1 MLARSCISVG
11 TGEDEKEARRCLSPR
26 LPAFPKK
33 EGAKAA
39 TCGNSPPSKYVR
51 YVMRRLN
58 LALLFLLLF
67 VGDVAVLGQEDQTSP
82 APATQSSEPTAAPAG
97 YPVDKASP
105 SPATTTA
112 GQPRPE
118 NPKLD
123 LTPDANGAL
132 SQEQMQQLFRVVA
145 DKDIDNDKRLRD
157 YTYIERDVQNRLDG
171 KGQVKSTET
180 RTYQVME
187 IYGEQINRLI
197 QKDDK
202 PLSEKDAAK
211 EEKKVQKVIDKRR
224 NESASDR
231 RKREEKEEK
240 DREDGRKFVREVADA
255 YNFKLVGTELV
266 GGREAWVIDGEP
278 RPDFVPH
285 MKEAKFLSKFRGRV
299 WVDKNDVQLAKMD
312 IEVIDTVSL
321 GWVLARIHKGTHV
334 MLEQARVNDEVWLPR
349 HLSFKLDARIA
360 LFKGYNVDG
369 DQTFRDYKKF
379 RTSTKIVGYGE
390 VKQP

>member
-1 MLARSCISVG
+1 
-11 TGEDEKEARRCLSPR
+11 
-26 LPAFPKK
+26 
-33 EGAKAA
+33 
-39 TCGNSPPSKYVR
+39 
-51 YVMRRLN
+51 
-58 LALLFLLLF
+58 
-67 VGDVAVLGQEDQTSP
+67 
-82 APATQSSEPTAAPAG
+82 
-97 YPVDKASP
+97 
-105 SPATTTA
+105 
-112 GQPRPE
+112 
-118 NPKLD
+118 
-123 LTPDANGAL
+123 
-132 SQEQMQQLFRVVA
+132 
-145 DKDIDNDKRLRD
+145 
-157 YTYIERDVQNRLDG
+157 
-171 KGQVKSTET
+171 
-180 RTYQVME
+180 ME

-231 RKREEKEEK
+231 KKREQKEVK

-285 MKEAKFLSKFRGRV
+285 MKESKFLSKFRGRV
-299 WVDKNDVQLAKMD
+299 WVDKNDLQLAKMD

-334 MLEQARVNDEVWLPR
+334 MLEQTRVNDEVWLPR

-379 RTSTKIVGYGE
+379 RTSTKMVGYGE
-390 VKQP
+390 VKRP